1 MKYLIPRVLNFA
13 QSIDNERLN
22 TIINK
27 SCFIPNEDSIIC
39 DDNEGSL
46 RVGSSDNTNS
56 KSASKEL
63 KLKTLNKQINFLL
76 RQQQETNQS
85 IYKFT
90 KAQTEI
96 FQRQNE
102 LIQKS
107 TNH

>member
-1 MKYLIPRVLNFA
+1 MNFA

-27 SCFIPNEDSIIC
+27 SCFIPNEDNIIC

-63 KLKTLNKQINFLL
+63 KLKTLNKQMNLVL
-76 RQQQETNQS
+76 RQQQEINQA

-90 KAQTEI
+90 KSQTEI
-96 FQRQNE
+96 FQKQNE
-102 LIQKS
+102 LIQKVN
-107 TNH
+107 NH

>member
-1 MKYLIPRVLNFA
+1 MKYLIPPSFEFC
-13 QSIDNERLN
+13 SINYARRLN

-46 RVGSSDNTNS
+46 RVGSSVQTQVCLEGIEIEDLEQTN
-56 KSASKEL
+56 K
-63 KLKTLNKQINFLL
+63 FLL

>member
-1 MKYLIPRVLNFA
+1 MRIALFVMTMKVLCV
-13 QSIDNERLN
+13 LVPV
-22 TIINK
+22 TIQTQVCLEGIEIEDLEQTNK
-27 SCFIPNEDSIIC
+27 FS
-39 DDNEGSL
+39 
-46 RVGSSDNTNS
+46 
-56 KSASKEL
+56 
-63 KLKTLNKQINFLL
+63 L